1 MAIFLPGAE
10 HLAWDA
16 PVVAA
21 RAFSRA
27 ARLSIAGLLLPS
39 IALMLM
45 SAAGRAVPGGIRT
58 MLDWVPVLAFSVSG
72 WLAATSLGIRR
83 RGAGWFIGG
92 FTAAGLA
99 VVPAYGSLQGL
110 TGRESVPVVI
120 GFVGGLF
127 ITGFAVAAIAGARSL
142 EGGPGSLKRFAVAGC
157 VAGAA
162 GAAFVLLPFVAAVTV
177 PGAAGGYLR
186 MPLAVTSTFGCL
198 IVPYR
203 MLGSAF
209 GEAAAPLQPT

>member
-1 MAIFLPGAE
+1 MAIFPPGAA
-10 HLAWDA
+10 HLAGAA
-16 PVVAA
+16 PVGAA
-21 RAFSRA
+21 RGCARG

-39 IALMLM
+39 ISLMLM

-58 MLDWVPVLAFSVSG
+58 MLDWVPVLAFSGSG

-127 ITGFAVAAIAGARSL
+127 ITGFAVAAI